1 MNTTATENKT
11 IAHVDFDDPALQ
23 AMMRVAAKADP
34 SRPQLQTINFD
45 PADAG
50 YVYAAVTDSFVM
62 IRAKLPAS
70 IDVHGFE
77 RLSYSCDGL
86 KQADQKKLGVVGLR
100 DDSATNG
107 RGFSLPKSACQI
119 NHALLFQMGTP
130 AHKVSVIVKDL
141 EKALQRVRISKQD
154 DSIGMVFDDAK
165 NAIEV
170 GLPALGKMSVSLK
183 KLQSVL
189 AAFKN
194 CYTVTFE
201 AQENMLM
208 PLVLSNGTND
218 VQALV
223 MPIIVREDQT
233 FAVTVQS

>member
-1 MNTTATENKT
+1 MNTTTANKSIAT
-11 IAHVDFDDPALQ
+11 IDFDDPALQ
-23 AMMRVAAKADP
+23 AMMRIAAKADP
-34 SRPQLQTINFD
+34 SRPHLQTINFD

-50 YVYAAVTDSFVM
+50 DVYATATDSYVM

-86 KQADQKKLGVVGLR
+86 KQANQKKLGLVDLH
-100 DDSATNG
+100 DDAAMNG
-107 RGFSLPKSACQI
+107 RCFSLPKSDCQI
-119 NHALLFQMGTP
+119 NHASLFPGSTP
-130 AHKVSVIVKDL
+130 AHKASVIVKDL
-141 EKALQRVRISKQD
+141 ERALQRVRISKQD
-154 DSIGMVFDDAK
+154 DSIGIVFDDAK
-165 NAIEV
+165 NAIEL
-170 GLPALGKMSVSLK
+170 GLPAPGKMNVSLK

-189 AAFKN
+189 TAFKH

-201 AQENMLM
+201 AQEDMLR

-223 MPIIVREDQT
+223 MPVRVRDTQDFT
-233 FAVTVQS
+233 VTVRA